1 MLLNEAVAGRLQAIR
16 REFPS
21 AWAGLARLL
30 PGLEPEEA
38 RCLRALYA
46 GLDGRDLVCLPPE
59 LLLGYARASQR
70 ARRELPYAAQVPEE
84 LFVRYVLPPRVN
96 NEFPDGSRRLLYE
109 QLAPLVQGKDMLAA
123 ALEVNYWCAGQAA
136 YRPTDDRTIAP
147 FGILNRA
154 FGRCGEESTLLVSAL
169 RAVGIPARQVYAPWW
184 AHCDDNHAWVE
195 FWAEGQWHYT
205 GACEP
210 EPVPDAGW
218 FTSAASRAMLVR
230 AFAPDLERGG
240 WELVNATARYGD
252 TALLTVRVTCAGRP
266 CPGVTVRF
274 QLVNDSQLKTLWEGA
289 ADGTGTVCLEVGL
302 GCLVLSAFFGGRL
315 VERLVDVSDTKH
327 AELRWEDGFDPLTQ
341 ERTDH
346 WELVPPRETI
356 PPIPPE
362 NAAYQARLTQ
372 CQAAQRE
379 RETAFAKE
387 DCLWLK
393 LAGGNRGEIA
403 RFLALP
409 DDTQEDKELLL
420 STLADKDFA
429 DAACHALEDALT
441 GALPWK
447 GRFPLEV
454 WRDEILA
461 PRVEREPLLPVRR
474 ELRSLLAGAGLQ
486 SPRDVLSWMDA
497 HLRPLEEHGRTDR
510 RGNAAA
516 YVRKGVCPPSERELL
531 AVQIC
536 RALGIPARLDPMT
549 KRFSSGEN
557 HDMYSSVSLTLVSEG
572 EELRYGE
579 HFTLARWT
587 GADYEVLDL
596 GGLAVSGQ
604 AHLNL
609 PPGAYRLVTCRRQI
623 DGTASVRAER
633 FLLQGG
639 RTTVLRLP
647 PDRTGALLKSVPLPP
662 VNLSSLTEAR
672 PEPAAVSGGGGLLLF
687 LQPGAEP
694 TEHLLREL
702 LGLAEEY
709 RRGGWPIRFLLSRAE
724 DRENGTLRQALAAL
738 PAGACFLCWE
748 ADRYAVQCAMG
759 LGDSRLPLAVALG
772 RDGRGLYATA
782 NYQIRLGERLLN
794 VLRLADGIGK
804 PSAVPQ
810 ANPTP

>member
-1 MLLNEAVAGRLQAIR
+1 M
-16 REFPS
+16 
-21 AWAGLARLL
+21 
-30 PGLEPEEA
+30 
-38 RCLRALYA
+38 
-46 GLDGRDLVCLPPE
+46 
-59 LLLGYARASQR
+59 
-70 ARRELPYAAQVPEE
+70 
-84 LFVRYVLPPRVN
+84 
-96 NEFPDGSRRLLYE
+96 
-109 QLAPLVQGKDMLAA
+109 
-123 ALEVNYWCAGQAA
+123 
-136 YRPTDDRTIAP
+136 
-147 FGILNRA
+147 
-154 FGRCGEESTLLVSAL
+154 
-169 RAVGIPARQVYAPWW
+169 
-184 AHCDDNHAWVE
+184 
-195 FWAEGQWHYT
+195 
-205 GACEP
+205 
-210 EPVPDAGW
+210 
-218 FTSAASRAMLVR
+218 
-230 AFAPDLERGG
+230 
-240 WELVNATARYGD
+240 
-252 TALLTVRVTCAGRP
+252 
-266 CPGVTVRF
+266 
-274 QLVNDSQLKTLWEGA
+274 
-289 ADGTGTVCLEVGL
+289 
-302 GCLVLSAFFGGRL
+302 
-315 VERLVDVSDTKH
+315 
-327 AELRWEDGFDPLTQ
+327 
-341 ERTDH
+341 
-346 WELVPPRETI
+346 
-356 PPIPPE
+356 
-362 NAAYQARLTQ
+362 
-372 CQAAQRE
+372 
-379 RETAFAKE
+379 
-387 DCLWLK
+387 
-393 LAGGNRGEIA
+393 
-403 RFLALP
+403 
-409 DDTQEDKELLL
+409 
-420 STLADKDFA
+420 
-429 DAACHALEDALT
+429 
-441 GALPWK
+441 
-447 GRFPLEV
+447 
-454 WRDEILA
+454 
-461 PRVEREPLLPVRR
+461 EREPLLPVRR

-748 ADRYAVQCAMG
+748 ADRYAAQCAMG

-810 ANPTP
+810 ATPTP